1 MDKYSNS
8 IIGEFMPLVQGK
20 SKEAIG
26 KNIKIEEKS
35 KPKKQAI
42 AIALSVARKNGAK
55 IPKKKGK

>member
-1 MDKYSNS
+1 
-8 IIGEFMPLVQGK
+8 MPLVQGK